1 MGMIK
6 ALLLV
11 ATVSTLSVC
20 AGASP
25 SSNGRGANL
34 GWKVHQP
41 TRFMV
46 SGILRKD
53 GTGDEQI
60 LDLYHVIVEAPTEKV
75 AVDTYVQSAL
85 ASHPGYKLVGT
96 LATPVPAAGSCENNI

>member
-1 MGMIK
+1 MSKLK
-6 ALLLV
+6 ALFLAAVVGMSLS
-11 ATVSTLSVC
+11 VSTH
-20 AGASP
+20 AAPGE
-25 SSNGRGANL
+25 RGTQI

-53 GTGDEQI
+53 GSTDEQ
-60 LDLYHVIVEAPTEKV
+60 LYHVIVEAPTEKV
-75 AVDTYVQSAL
+75 AVDTYVASAL

-96 LATPVPAAGSCENNI
+96 LATPVPPAGSCENNI

>member
-1 MGMIK
+1 MHKLIALFLAAVVAMG
-6 ALLLV
+6 
-11 ATVSTLSVC
+11 VSL
-20 AGASP
+20 
-25 SSNGRGANL
+25 GANAAPGERGIQI

-53 GTGDEQI
+53 GSADEQ
-60 LDLYHVIVEAPTEKV
+60 LYHVIVEAPNEKV
-75 AVDTYVQSAL
+75 AVDTYVASAL

-96 LATPVPAAGSCENNI
+96 LATPVPPAGSCENNI